1 LDLITT
7 TYNTRYLGPWIDHF
21 GAMAGQNYGGIR
33 AYVEQRSAYV
43 RTKLPASVPFRVTT
57 PSTNVAL
64 FTASNG
70 VLQGNAWIDIKE
82 LIVEGPED
90 TNRVRWINSTTWQAT
105 PSLRLGQNTVRI
117 RGYDFSG
124 VLTVNN
130 EWILTSTVANG
141 GLDADQ
147 DQMPDAWERQF
158 GLDPNVDD
166 RLLDAD
172 GDGQNNRAE
181 FLAGTH
187 PRDRLSSLRL
197 QCGFSEAGSSEGPV
211 RLRWDAKAG
220 RSYTLWESPV
230 LEGANPN
237 SAAWTRHSDHPAEAG
252 DHTAEILI
260 QRSIPGE
267 SRLYRLVTPSQP

>member
-1 LDLITT
+1 
-7 TYNTRYLGPWIDHF
+7 
-21 GAMAGQNYGGIR
+21 
-33 AYVEQRSAYV
+33 
-43 RTKLPASVPFRVTT
+43 LPASVPFRVTN

-64 FTASNG
+64 FTTSTG
-70 VLQGNAWIDIKE
+70 VLQGNAWIDLKE

-90 TNRVRWINSTTWQAT
+90 THRVRWINSTTWQAAPT
-105 PSLRLGQNTVRI
+105 LRLGQNTVRI

-124 VLTVNN
+124 ALTVNT
-130 EWILTSTVANG
+130 EWVLTSTVANG

-158 GLDPNVDD
+158 GLNSTLDD

-187 PRDRLSSLRL
+187 PRDRLSFLRL
-197 QCGFSEAGSSEGPV
+197 QCGFSEAGSSEGPL

-220 RSYTLWESPV
+220 RSYTILESPV
-230 LEGANPN
+230 LEGADPG
-237 SAAWTRHSDHPAEAG
+237 SATWIRHSDHAAEAS
-252 DHTAEILI
+252 DHTVEILI
-260 QRSIPGE
+260 PRPNPGE